1 MSDGASPARLV
12 PNRFPRPMPLAA
24 APRRE
29 IRLRPATASDTIRCT
44 TLSTTYTTSHVWQ
57 LDTRQEGDEIRVSFR
72 QVRLPRE
79 LTLATEHHP
88 PSAPPDARRQGRLW
102 LVAEEVDV
110 APTAI
115 APAAIAIRGRPA
127 ADEAPLRD
135 RLSPIVGYVAVA
147 YRDGDAYAYLQS
159 LTVDSVYRRRGIA
172 GRLLTEGC
180 RWAADQGAGRMMA
193 DVAAR
198 NYPALRLLMKA
209 GFTFCG
215 YNDRS
220 SRDNEVAVFF
230 SVGLRSLTAMR

>member
-1 MSDGASPARLV
+1 
-12 PNRFPRPMPLAA
+12 MPYLRAT
-24 APRRE
+24 RRE

-88 PSAPPDARRQGRLW
+88 PSAPPDARRRGLLW
-102 LVAEEVDV
+102 LVAEEADV
-110 APTAI
+110 G
-115 APAAIAIRGRPA
+115 PAAIALQGRPA
-127 ADEAPLRD
+127 VDEAPPRR
-135 RLSPIVGYVAVA
+135 RLPPIAGYVAVA

-159 LTVDSVYRRRGIA
+159 LTVDPVYRRRGIA
-172 GRLLTEGC
+172 GRLLAEGC

-198 NYPALRLLMKA
+198 NYPAMRLLMTA

-220 SRDNEVAVFF
+220 ARDNEVAVFF
-230 SVGLRSLTAMR
+230 SVGLR